1 MSGPGEGRSIRRI
14 SRRSLGKSRLSTGKR
29 IQEDTLDR
37 EQIVRVRGYF
47 PENRV
52 DSKMWFCRVIL
63 TVLLAVW
70 IASLTG
76 CGVQGMPIPPEDV
89 KKQKSSS

>member
-1 MSGPGEGRSIRRI
+1 
-14 SRRSLGKSRLSTGKR
+14 
-29 IQEDTLDR
+29 
-37 EQIVRVRGYF
+37 
-47 PENRV
+47 
-52 DSKMWFCRVIL
+52 MWFCRVIL